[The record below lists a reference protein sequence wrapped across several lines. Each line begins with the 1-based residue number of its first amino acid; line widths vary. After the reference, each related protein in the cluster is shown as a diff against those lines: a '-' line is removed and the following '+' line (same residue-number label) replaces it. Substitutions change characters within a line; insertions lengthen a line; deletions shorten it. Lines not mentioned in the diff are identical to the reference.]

1 MYEMMVRF
9 FHIYSHF
16 CFVVVLFYVL
26 AVPLHFLPSFI
37 LLFLVTVTIFC
48 SCRPWPIFIF
58 PYHPH
63 YRPHL
68 HSPLFLSFPSLP
80 FFLPVPPFAHH
91 LYHLYL
97 LKSPTSPFLPIS
109 DYRPLITNS
118 PSFLLPKTDRSPSLL
133 RRKRQ
138 CDVPTDPQRP
148 ALIP

>member
-16 CFVVVLFYVL
+16 CFVVVFFYVL
-26 AVPLHFLPSFI
+26 AVPPSFLAVLHTLISRHGYHFLFLPSLADFYLSI
-37 LLFLVTVTIFC
+37 
-48 SCRPWPIFIF
+48 S
-58 PYHPH
+58 
-63 YRPHL
+63 
-68 HSPLFLSFPSLP
+68 SPLSSSSAFTPFPFLSLTSLL
-80 FFLPVPPFAHH
+80 LPVPPFAHH

-118 PSFLLPKTDRSPSLL
+118 PSFLLLKTDRSPSLL